1 MTAMTLSVD
10 VFWSYRSP
18 YCYLTLDR
26 FRDWQAE
33 YDLTVV
39 IRPVYP
45 MAVRNPDFF
54 ATVNRKYRTYHTQ
67 DYHRVAE
74 FLGMPI
80 RRPVPDPIVM
90 DNATYRIAEVQPH
103 IRRIT
108 RLGAASQLRGRSFA
122 FTDAIM
128 RKMWDGL
135 TDGWNTDA
143 HFRAALNKAGLDAD
157 EILDE
162 VDNQP
167 DKLEDVIE
175 GNQRAFDQADH
186 WGAPCMVFNGETFYG
201 QDRLDV
207 LMWRMKQKGLAAR
220 G

>member
-26 FRDWQAE
+26 FRDWLE
-33 YDLTVV
+33 TYDLTVQV
-39 IRPVYP
+39 RPVYP

-74 FLGMPI
+74 YLGMPI

-90 DNATYRIAEVQPH
+90 DNETYTIAEVQPH

-108 RLGAASQLRGRSFA
+108 RMGVAAQARGRSFA
-122 FTDAIM
+122 FTDSLM
-128 RKMWDGL
+128 RTLWDGL
-135 TDGWNTDA
+135 TDDWNTDE
-143 HFRAALNKAGLDAD
+143 HFRAALTKAGLDAD
-157 EILDE
+157 EVLDE

-167 DKLEDVIE
+167 EMLEDLIDE
-175 GNQRAFDQADH
+175 NQRAFDAADH
-186 WGAPCMVFNGETFYG
+186 WGVPCMVFDGETFYG
-201 QDRLDV
+201 QDRMDV
-207 LMWRMKQKGLAAR
+207 LLWRMKQKGLAVR
-220 G
+220 S